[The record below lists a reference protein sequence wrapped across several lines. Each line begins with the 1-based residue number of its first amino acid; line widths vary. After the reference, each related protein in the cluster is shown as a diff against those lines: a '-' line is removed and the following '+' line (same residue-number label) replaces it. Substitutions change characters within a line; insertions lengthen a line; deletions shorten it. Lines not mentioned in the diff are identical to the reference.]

1 MLDIFNK
8 WYRRYLF
15 EEESVL
21 LLVLLTV
28 SVALLITIYVS
39 SPVASWVVR
48 QFAFDSP
55 DSVADLH
62 ALVFMAVNLGGL
74 ILGWLLGWAIGGA
87 FEKDEPVE

>member
-1 MLDIFNK
+1 V
-8 WYRRYLF
+8 RYLIAIIAA
-15 EEESVL
+15 VA
-21 LLVLLTV
+21 
-28 SVALLITIYVS
+28 VALLITIYVS

-55 DSVADLH
+55 DTVADLH
-62 ALVFMAVNLGGL
+62 VLVFMAVNLGGL